1 MKIKTK
7 GKIQLKPSGED
18 GMITKQFNKMIKTDN
33 DLQVLLICENNV
45 FQVNFY

>member
-18 GMITKQFNKMIKTDN
+18 GMITKQFNKMIETD